1 MSRTAALIMDEAAKA
16 LHRSRRWLQE
26 WLRAHPTDGYGVPFY
41 SPLGRAKLF
50 TDADISRILETVR
63 EQERC
68 RLSSSHRQRPAG
80 RHTSPSAAPS
90 SESTLTEAL
99 RLANGGRPPRS
110 CASGKSR
117 SNVVRFDPLCAHHQ
131 KPNKQGLFALSQNRY
146 SATRAGTN
154 RETRT
159 PTRGLS
165 VDFAHGSFSPRPRS
179 QEGLR

>member
-1 MSRTAALIMDEAAKA
+1 MSRTAALTMDEAAKT

-26 WLRAHPTDGYGVPFY
+26 WLRSHPTDGYGVPFY

-99 RLANGGRPPRS
+99 RLASGGRPPRS
-110 CASGKSR
+110 CANGKSR
-117 SNVVRFDPLCAHHQ
+117 SNVVSIEQA
-131 KPNKQGLFALSQNRY
+131 
-146 SATRAGTN
+146 
-154 RETRT
+154 
-159 PTRGLS
+159 
-165 VDFAHGSFSPRPRS
+165 RS
-179 QEGLR
+179 